1 MYLCVPSQKGDVSVE
16 TDANQYNM
24 KTFGI
29 VAEYN
34 PFHNGHAWQIN
45 EARRILGPDCA
56 AVAVM
61 SGSFTQRGEP
71 GIMNKWDRA
80 AAAMSC
86 GVDLVIELPQVFASA
101 SAGRFAQG
109 GIELLAATGVVQTII
124 FGSESGN
131 IEGLKHLAEALSEE
145 SGQYK
150 QILRS
155 CLNQGKSWPAARQQA
170 AAAVVGTE
178 TASLLE
184 RSNNILAVEYLQA
197 LARLDRRR
205 RPRAMTLPR
214 QGCSYNSTDLPDNL
228 SFASA
233 SAIRQE
239 IARQVNS
246 EDPGSLEARLASLLS
261 SHMPPA
267 SLAVMLAS
275 SSAGRKLILPEDLA
289 PQIITQLRATDPIRL
304 DQYAHMQEGLGRR
317 LAEAARR
324 PCSCQKGRLAALLEQ
339 ADTRRFPRTRIQRAL
354 VALLMQIEADNEIAM
369 HSSPHYIRVLGFN
382 KKGRHLLKLMR
393 KYASLPIITRASDFL
408 EFGRD
413 SQVMQQAS
421 YDLLATD
428 IRALSASL
436 SCGLDFDTEVVIS

>member
-1 MYLCVPSQKGDVSVE
+1 
-16 TDANQYNM
+16 M

-34 PFHNGHAWQIN
+34 PFHNGHAWQLG
-45 EARRILGPDCA
+45 EARRILGSDCA

-80 AAAMSC
+80 AAAMAC

-101 SAGRFAQG
+101 SAGRFARG
-109 GIELLAATGVVQTII
+109 GVELLAATGIVQTIV
-124 FGSESGN
+124 FGSESGQL
-131 IEGLKHLAEALSEE
+131 EELTDLAAVLSDENDI
-145 SGQYK
+145 YK
-150 QILRS
+150 QIFRDNLD
-155 CLNQGKSWPAARQQA
+155 QGLSWPAARQKA
-170 AAAVVGTE
+170 AAQVIGPE

-184 RSNNILAVEYLQA
+184 QSNNILAVEYLQA
-197 LARLDRRR
+197 LARLDSRR
-205 RPRAMTLPR
+205 RPKAMTLPR
-214 QGCSYNSTDLPDNL
+214 QGRDYNDAALPSDLSY
-228 SFASA
+228 ASA
-233 SAIRQE
+233 SAIRRE
-239 IARQVNS
+239 IS
-246 EDPGSLEARLASLLS
+246 EQLGSNESGALEARLVKTLS
-261 SHMPPA
+261 GHMPPS
-267 SLAVMLAS
+267 SLAVLLAS
-275 SSAGRKLILPEDLA
+275 SSAGRRLILPEDLA
-289 PQIITQLRATDPIRL
+289 PQILTQLRATDPELL

-324 PCSCQKGRLAALLEQ
+324 PNKSAEGRLTALLEQ

-354 VALLMQIEADNEIAM
+354 IAMLMQIKADDEIAM
-369 HSSPHYIRVLGFN
+369 HSSAQYIRILGFN

-413 SQVMQQAS
+413 SQIMQQAS

-428 IRALSASL
+428 IRALAAGL
-436 SCGLDFDTEVVIS
+436 ACGSDFDTEVVIS